1 MPTDKSVGFLVD
13 MIFNRVRGRTQQL
26 SFKLVPRNVE
36 HELKAI
42 LSRVMQH
49 RIDIV
54 VENGGSRAKRQD
66 PPFVRERIKPVNTLT
81 TTLWRN
87 GRGKTPLS
95 IPEHGANHS
104 AWWYKPVTAVHASS
118 TTPAAFPGQQT
129 TAWPGPSY

>member
-13 MIFNRVRGRTQQL
+13 MIFKRVKGRTQQL

-54 VENGGSRAKRQD
+54 VENGGSRDK
-66 PPFVRERIKPVNTLT
+66 
-81 TTLWRN
+81 
-87 GRGKTPLS
+87 GKTRP
-95 IPEHGANHS
+95 
-104 AWWYKPVTAVHASS
+104 SS
-118 TTPAAFPGQQT
+118 EKG
-129 TAWPGPSY
+129 SNL